1 MTGVKDLLN
10 PEWEA
15 LEAARHI
22 RDVRTVS
29 INPDSVTGHM
39 AAGGFRPADVE
50 QINTEVAK
58 FLDTVA
64 QGGAR
69 LR

>member
-1 MTGVKDLLN
+1 
-10 PEWEA
+10 
-15 LEAARHI
+15 
-22 RDVRTVS
+22 
-29 INPDSVTGHM
+29 M

-58 FLDTVA
+58 FLDVVT